1 MKNLFKQ
8 TRVIYDAHLKEYQ
21 VYYKNWFFW
30 KFDSCYK
37 FDERDAKGYLITRF
51 HYCEKHEAEKRA
63 INRASAMLETVEV
76 YRGSIPIYW
85 C

>member
-1 MKNLFKQ
+1 MRYLYKSTK
-8 TRVIYDAHLKEYQ
+8 VIYDAHLKQYQ

-37 FDERDAKGYLITRF
+37 FDERDAQGYLCRPV

-63 INRASAMLETVEV
+63 IERAKAMLDTVEV
-76 YRGSIPIYW
+76 WKQTQTFYY
-85 C
+85 